1 MKNEGGGCLQRF
13 NEKKNSV
20 NYDIFWKA
28 AKNLGVVKIIVVLYF
43 NDITFINGKYKTKF
57 KKIHD

>member
-1 MKNEGGGCLQRF
+1 MKVVAVCSGSMRRRIRLI
-13 NEKKNSV
+13 
-20 NYDIFWKA
+20 DIFWKA